1 MNVLTSDG
9 ILVPISIGELID
21 KISILKIKLNKMKGK
36 QLSNV
41 KNELKA
47 LEAIVKAKNLL
58 IEPSISKNLNEVNL
72 LLWEIEDKIRL
83 KEINNIFDDEF
94 IQLARS
100 VYQQNDRRASLKRKI
115 NCMYNSQFI
124 EEKLYS

>member
-1 MNVLTSDG
+1 MNIRTSDE
-9 ILVPISIGELID
+9 ILFPISIGKLID
-21 KISILKIKLNKMKGK
+21 KISILKIKLNKMNGK

-83 KEINNIFDDEF
+83 KEINNSFDNEF

>member
-1 MNVLTSDG
+1 MNIRTSDE

-58 IEPSISKNLNEVNL
+58 IDSSISKNLNEVNL

-83 KEINNIFDDEF
+83 KEINNIFDNEF

>member
-1 MNVLTSDG
+1 MNIHTSDE

-41 KNELKA
+41 KDELKA

-83 KEINNIFDDEF
+83 KEMNNMFDNEF

-100 VYQQNDRRASLKRKI
+100 VYQQNDKRASLKRKI

>member
-1 MNVLTSDG
+1 MNIRTSDE

-21 KISILKIKLNKMKGK
+21 KISILKIKLNKMKGN

-83 KEINNIFDDEF
+83 KEMNNMFDNEF

-100 VYQQNDRRASLKRKI
+100 VYQQNDKRASLKRKI
-115 NCMYNSQFI
+115 NCMYNSKFV

>member
-1 MNVLTSDG
+1 MNIRTSDE

-41 KNELKA
+41 KDELKA

-83 KEINNIFDDEF
+83 KEMNNMFDNEF

-100 VYQQNDRRASLKRKI
+100 VYQQNDKRASLKRKI

>member
-1 MNVLTSDG
+1 MNIRTSDE

-58 IEPSISKNLNEVNL
+58 IDSSISKNLNEVNL

-83 KEINNIFDDEF
+83 KEMNNMFDNEF

-100 VYQQNDRRASLKRKI
+100 VYQQNDKRASLKRKI
-115 NCMYNSQFI
+115 NCMYNSQFV

>member
-1 MNVLTSDG
+1 MNIRTSDE

-83 KEINNIFDDEF
+83 KEMNNMFDNEF

-100 VYQQNDRRASLKRKI
+100 VYQQNDKRASLKRKI

>member
-1 MNVLTSDG
+1 MNIRTSDE

-21 KISILKIKLNKMKGK
+21 KISILKIKLNKMKGN

-83 KEINNIFDDEF
+83 KEMNNMFDNEF

-100 VYQQNDRRASLKRKI
+100 VYQQNDKRASLKRKI

>member
-1 MNVLTSDG
+1 MNIRTSDE

-47 LEAIVKAKNLL
+47 LEAIVKAKKLL
-58 IEPSISKNLNEVNL
+58 IDSSISKNLNEVNL

-83 KEINNIFDDEF
+83 KEINNIFDNEF

>member
-1 MNVLTSDG
+1 MNIRTSDE

-36 QLSNV
+36 QLFNV

-83 KEINNIFDDEF
+83 KEINNSFDNEF

>member
-1 MNVLTSDG
+1 MNIRTSDE

-21 KISILKIKLNKMKGK
+21 KISILKIKLNKMQGK

-83 KEINNIFDDEF
+83 KEINNIFDNEF

>member
-1 MNVLTSDG
+1 MNIRTSDE

-36 QLSNV
+36 QLFNV

-58 IEPSISKNLNEVNL
+58 IEPSIFKNLNEVNL

-83 KEINNIFDDEF
+83 KEMNNMFDNEF

-100 VYQQNDRRASLKRKI
+100 VYQQNDKRASLKRKI
-115 NCMYNSQFI
+115 NCMYNSQFV

>member
-1 MNVLTSDG
+1 MNIRTSDE
-9 ILVPISIGELID
+9 ILFPISIGKLID
-21 KISILKIKLNKMKGK
+21 KISILKIKLNKMNGK

-83 KEINNIFDDEF
+83 KEMNNMFDNEF

-100 VYQQNDRRASLKRKI
+100 VYQQNDKRASLKRKI

>member
-1 MNVLTSDG
+1 MNSRTSDE

-21 KISILKIKLNKMKGK
+21 KISILKIKLNKMNGK

-83 KEINNIFDDEF
+83 KEKNNMFD
-94 IQLARS
+94 
-100 VYQQNDRRASLKRKI
+100 N
-115 NCMYNSQFI
+115 
-124 EEKLYS
+124 

>member
-1 MNVLTSDG
+1 MNIRTSDE
-9 ILVPISIGELID
+9 ILFPISIGKLID

-83 KEINNIFDDEF
+83 KEINNSFDNEF

>member
-1 MNVLTSDG
+1 MNIRTSDE

-36 QLSNV
+36 QLFNV

-83 KEINNIFDDEF
+83 KEMNNMFDNEF

-100 VYQQNDRRASLKRKI
+100 VYQQNDKRASLKRKI
-115 NCMYNSQFI
+115 NCMYNSQFV

>member
-1 MNVLTSDG
+1 MNIRTSDE

-83 KEINNIFDDEF
+83 KEINNSFDNEF

>member
-1 MNVLTSDG
+1 MNIRTSDE

-58 IEPSISKNLNEVNL
+58 IEPSISKNLSEVNL

-83 KEINNIFDDEF
+83 KEMNNMFDNEF

-100 VYQQNDRRASLKRKI
+100 VYQQNDKRASLKRKI

>member
-1 MNVLTSDG
+1 MNIRTSDE

-58 IEPSISKNLNEVNL
+58 IEPSIFKNLNEVNL

-83 KEINNIFDDEF
+83 KEMNNMFDNKFIHFARLFINKMIKGY
-94 IQLARS
+94 L
-100 VYQQNDRRASLKRKI
+100 
-115 NCMYNSQFI
+115 
-124 EEKLYS
+124 

>member
-1 MNVLTSDG
+1 MNSRTSDE

-83 KEINNIFDDEF
+83 KEMNNMFDNEF

-100 VYQQNDRRASLKRKI
+100 VYQQNDKRASLKRKI
-115 NCMYNSQFI
+115 NCMYNSQFV

>member
-1 MNVLTSDG
+1 MNIRTSDE

-58 IEPSISKNLNEVNL
+58 IEPSISKNLHEVNL

-83 KEINNIFDDEF
+83 KEMNNMFDNEF

-100 VYQQNDRRASLKRKI
+100 VYQQNDKRASLKRKI

>member
-1 MNVLTSDG
+1 MNIRTSDE

-21 KISILKIKLNKMKGK
+21 KISILKIKLNKMNGK

-83 KEINNIFDDEF
+83 KEMNNMFDNEF

-100 VYQQNDRRASLKRKI
+100 VYQQNDKRASLKRKI

>member
-1 MNVLTSDG
+1 MNIRTSDE

-83 KEINNIFDDEF
+83 KEMNNMFDNEF

-100 VYQQNDRRASLKRKI
+100 VYQQNDKRASLKRKI
-115 NCMYNSQFI
+115 NCMYNSQFV

>member
-1 MNVLTSDG
+1 MNIRTSDE
-9 ILVPISIGELID
+9 ILFPISIGKLID
-21 KISILKIKLNKMKGK
+21 KISILKIKLNKMNGK

-47 LEAIVKAKNLL
+47 LEAIVKEKNLV
-58 IEPSISKNLNEVNL
+58 IAPSMSKNLNEVNL

-83 KEINNIFDDEF
+83 KEMNNMFDNEF

-100 VYQQNDRRASLKRKI
+100 VYQQNDKRASLKRKI

>member
-1 MNVLTSDG
+1 MNSRTSDE

-83 KEINNIFDDEF
+83 KEMNNMFDNEF

-100 VYQQNDRRASLKRKI
+100 VYQQNDKRASLKRKI